1 MTREEVT
8 ERLQNIIDR
17 YEGEDEWQTLT
28 DRRDYECIKM
38 AIEALKEER
47 PHGKWTRLDEYESV
61 WRCSACDEV
70 SCCKADFCPNCGADM
85 RKGGDEK

>member
-1 MTREEVT
+1 MSDKYGYIGIET
-8 ERLQNIIDR
+8 LLNYCQNSVDH
-17 YEGEDEWQTLT
+17 
-28 DRRDYECIKM
+28 
-38 AIEALKEER
+38 AITPNVFMRMNRVKIEER

-85 RKGGDEK
+85 RGDEE